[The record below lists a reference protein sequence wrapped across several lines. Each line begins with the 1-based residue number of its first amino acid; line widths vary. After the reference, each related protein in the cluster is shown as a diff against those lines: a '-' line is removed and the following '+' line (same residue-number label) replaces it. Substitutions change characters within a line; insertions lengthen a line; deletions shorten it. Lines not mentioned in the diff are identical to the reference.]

1 MKIVFIKNFDDIKVG
16 DLVFTSRNDRVAYRV
31 IKKYRV
37 TLEVC
42 VKAAYTLK
50 HSYRGETNLSN
61 LIDETLKG
69 VEYEQDVDYML
80 FDCKMSKGVT
90 LQ

>member
-1 MKIVFIKNFDDIKVG
+1 MKIVFIKNFDDIRVG
-16 DLVFTSRNDRVAYRV
+16 DLVLTTRNDTVAYRV
-31 IKKYRV
+31 TKKYKV

-50 HSYRGETNLSN
+50 RSYRGETNLSN

-69 VEYEQDVDYML
+69 VEYEQDVDYLL
-80 FDCKMSKGVT
+80 FECKVSKGVT